1 MYVSY
6 KGGVLM
12 KRTITILMLLLSV
25 VLVACTPEDDGPIIA
40 PDVESIE
47 FRMDETTLT
56 PGEHTLVAVALPEG
70 SDQQMTFSIQG
81 IVEGVS
87 ISGNKLTI
95 GQAVADGTEFTVIAK
110 SIYDPTVQTTI
121 KLKVLNEG
129 GDVVEISTE
138 AELRAIN
145 TAEGGLSKSYVLT
158 NDIEL
163 TTPWEPIG
171 VADLELDNGDV
182 VPGTPFTGVFD
193 GQGFT
198 ISGIEISSE
207 EPLFNAGFFAQIG
220 PSAIV
225 KNTAFEGSVVA
236 NGWSG
241 GIAGINEGV
250 LENVI
255 SNVTVHVF
263 GDSAGSI
270 VSVNRGLIRYAYGIG
285 KVSNEEKLPTQGR
298 SAGLVAANEGSME
311 EVYGDYQTLGTQNY
325 IAFAP
330 STSPAFMLPTVDM
343 KLASTWAAFDTNIWY
358 VADGTYPLLKHEGF
372 TPPVIELEVDITIR
386 NTNTSLDLEVEDSL
400 QIEAEV
406 INPAGDEVIL
416 YALKESVSGVTIDA
430 EGLVT
435 FDLDAVAAN
444 FSFTVV
450 ASIDGTELSAEKT
463 FNVVY
468 NPPIVDDTVYIE
480 NETQLL
486 NLLAG
491 QTDPENLSKTFVL
504 TNDIELTADWTAV
517 GIAPNDDVVGVPFTG
532 VFDGQ
537 GHKISGINMPG
548 GGWNKGFFGYIG
560 ADGVVKNTHLEGY
573 VEANAWS
580 GGLVAVNEGTVQD
593 VVVEINLY
601 VYGSNGGV
609 LVEHNHGLLKNII
622 VLGEVVSDGGPE
634 VVGLLATN
642 TGTLE
647 NVFANIDL
655 LKTDNLVAL
664 QAVKDDGTHII
675 SDTDFK
681 LSSTYA
687 AFDTDIWYVA
697 DGTHPL
703 LKHEGFTPPVIELE
717 VDITIKNTNTS
728 LDLEIEDSLQI
739 EAEVINPA
747 GDEIILYAL
756 KEGVSGVTID
766 TEGLVTFDLDPV
778 AANFSFTVVASIDGT
793 ELSAEKTFN
802 VVYNPPIVDDTVYIE
817 NETQLLNLLA
827 GQTDP
832 ENLSKTFVLT
842 NDIELTA
849 DWTAVGIAPNEDEG
863 VVGVPF
869 TGVFDGQGYK
879 ISGINMPGG
888 GWNKGF
894 FGYIGSD
901 GVIKN
906 THFEGYV
913 EANAWSGG
921 LVAVNEGT
929 VQDVVVEIKLYVYG
943 SNGGVLVEHN
953 HGLLK
958 NIIVLS
964 EVVSDGGPE
973 VVGLLATNTGTL
985 ENVFANIDL
994 LKTDNLIALQAVKDD
1009 ATHIISDSDFNL
1021 ATTYAAFDAEIWDI
1035 PEEGI
1040 PTLKKQ
1046 A

>member
-163 TTPWEPIG
+163 TAPWAPIG

-330 STSPAFMLPTVDM
+330 STSPAYMLPTVDM
-343 KLASTWAAFDTNIWY
+343 KLASTWAAFDTDIWY

-416 YALKESVSGVTIDA
+416 YALKEGVSGVTIDA

-517 GIAPNDDVVGVPFTG
+517 GIAPNDD
-532 VFDGQ
+532 D
-537 GHKISGINMPG
+537 
-548 GGWNKGFFGYIG
+548 
-560 ADGVVKNTHLEGY
+560 
-573 VEANAWS
+573 
-580 GGLVAVNEGTVQD
+580 
-593 VVVEINLY
+593 
-601 VYGSNGGV
+601 
-609 LVEHNHGLLKNII
+609 
-622 VLGEVVSDGGPE
+622 
-634 VVGLLATN
+634 
-642 TGTLE
+642 
-647 NVFANIDL
+647 
-655 LKTDNLVAL
+655 
-664 QAVKDDGTHII
+664 
-675 SDTDFK
+675 
-681 LSSTYA
+681 
-687 AFDTDIWYVA
+687 
-697 DGTHPL
+697 
-703 LKHEGFTPPVIELE
+703 
-717 VDITIKNTNTS
+717 
-728 LDLEIEDSLQI
+728 
-739 EAEVINPA
+739 
-747 GDEIILYAL
+747 
-756 KEGVSGVTID
+756 
-766 TEGLVTFDLDPV
+766 
-778 AANFSFTVVASIDGT
+778 
-793 ELSAEKTFN
+793 
-802 VVYNPPIVDDTVYIE
+802 
-817 NETQLLNLLA
+817 
-827 GQTDP
+827 
-832 ENLSKTFVLT
+832 
-842 NDIELTA
+842 
-849 DWTAVGIAPNEDEG
+849 

-894 FGYIGSD
+894 FGYIGAD
-901 GVIKN
+901 GVVKN
-906 THFEGYV
+906 THFEGNL
-913 EANAWSGG
+913 EANAWSGA
-921 LVAVNEGT
+921 LAANNSGT
-929 VQDVVVEIKLYVYG
+929 IMDVVVDIEVYVWG
-943 SNGGVLVEHN
+943 SNGGAIVEHN

-958 NIIVLS
+958 NIIVLGKA
-964 EVVSDGGPE
+964 VSDGGPT
-973 VVGLLATNTGTL
+973 VVGLVVTNFGTL
-985 ENVFANIDL
+985 EDVYANVDTVGTL
-994 LKTDNLIALQAVKDD
+994 NLVSFGSVVDD
-1009 ATHIISDSDFNL
+1009 GTYIISAESFV
-1021 ATTYAAFDAEIWDI
+1021 AAATYANFSSDVWTIVDGSA
-1035 PEEGI
+1035 PV
-1040 PTLKKQ
+1040 L
-1046 A
+1046 

>member
-1 MYVSY
+1 
-6 KGGVLM
+6 M

-25 VLVACTPEDDGPIIA
+25 VLVACTPEDNGPIIA

-145 TAEGGLSKSYVLT
+145 TAEGGLGKSYVLT

-163 TTPWEPIG
+163 TAPWEPIG
-171 VADLELDNGDV
+171 VADLELENGDV
-182 VPGTPFTGVFD
+182 VLGTPFTGVFD

-241 GIAGINEGV
+241 GIAGTNEGV

-285 KVSNEEKLPTQGR
+285 KVSNDEKLPTQGR

-330 STSPAFMLPTVDM
+330 STSPAYMLPTVDM
-343 KLASTWAAFDTNIWY
+343 KLASTWAAFDTDVWY

-372 TPPVIELEVDITIR
+372 TPPEIELEVNITIK
-386 NTNTSLDLEVEDSL
+386 NTNTSLDLEVDDSL

-406 INPAGDEVIL
+406 INPAGDEVVL
-416 YALKESVSGVTIDA
+416 YALKESVNGVTIDA
-430 EGLVT
+430 DGLVT
-435 FDLDAVAAN
+435 FNLDAVAAN

-450 ASIDGTELSAEKT
+450 ASIEGTELAAEKT
-463 FNVVY
+463 FEVVY
-468 NPPIVDDTVYIE
+468 NPPIVDDTVYIS
-480 NETQLL
+480 NET
-486 NLLAG
+486 
-491 QTDPENLSKTFVL
+491 E
-504 TNDIELTADWTAV
+504 
-517 GIAPNDDVVGVPFTG
+517 
-532 VFDGQ
+532 
-537 GHKISGINMPG
+537 
-548 GGWNKGFFGYIG
+548 
-560 ADGVVKNTHLEGY
+560 
-573 VEANAWS
+573 
-580 GGLVAVNEGTVQD
+580 
-593 VVVEINLY
+593 
-601 VYGSNGGV
+601 
-609 LVEHNHGLLKNII
+609 
-622 VLGEVVSDGGPE
+622 
-634 VVGLLATN
+634 
-642 TGTLE
+642 
-647 NVFANIDL
+647 
-655 LKTDNLVAL
+655 
-664 QAVKDDGTHII
+664 
-675 SDTDFK
+675 
-681 LSSTYA
+681 
-687 AFDTDIWYVA
+687 
-697 DGTHPL
+697 
-703 LKHEGFTPPVIELE
+703 
-717 VDITIKNTNTS
+717 
-728 LDLEIEDSLQI
+728 
-739 EAEVINPA
+739 
-747 GDEIILYAL
+747 
-756 KEGVSGVTID
+756 
-766 TEGLVTFDLDPV
+766 
-778 AANFSFTVVASIDGT
+778 
-793 ELSAEKTFN
+793 
-802 VVYNPPIVDDTVYIE
+802 
-817 NETQLLNLLA
+817 LLNLLA

-879 ISGINMPGG
+879 ISGINMPGS

-906 THFEGYV
+906 THFKGYV
-913 EANAWSGG
+913 EASAWSGG

-985 ENVFANIDL
+985 ENVFANEDT
-994 LKTDNLIALQAVKDD
+994 LKTDNLIALGAVKDD
-1009 ATHIISDSDFNL
+1009 GTHIISDADFNL
-1021 ATTYAAFDAEIWDI
+1021 ATTYAAFDTEIWDI
-1035 PEEGI
+1035 PENGI